1 MSVHHSASQEFE
13 TLLPLRRESRGL
25 HGFFRRILAWV
36 GL

>member
-13 TLLPLRRESRGL
+13 TLLPLRRQPQGL
-25 HGFFRRILAWV
+25 HGLFRRILGWI